1 MIAAF
6 VGTGRG
12 LTSADPPPPDRD
24 RPATFEKEGGEGEY
38 TKRLERFSGSA
49 TQRGEASRH
58 SYSTQPV
65 QRARRANWWQQAN
78 ARTNAMRCHERLPV
92 REGLHIHQ
100 CHAPP
105 LTGSTGCVHSH
116 MHEIVRVARY
126 GCRESNYTQDHS
138 SDWRGSVTRICSA
151 RRGSTPADSVPP
163 ATDITA
169 HRRTVA
175 PRRTRPYTDTR

>member
-1 MIAAF
+1 MYRSSADKCRPPPLQTGTGPPLSKRKGARGSTLQDLKDF
-6 VGTGRG
+6 LAPPLKGGRPVGTR
-12 LTSADPPPPDRD
+12 
-24 RPATFEKEGGEGEY
+24 
-38 TKRLERFSGSA
+38 
-49 TQRGEASRH
+49 
-58 SYSTQPV
+58 PV

-78 ARTNAMRCHERLPV
+78 ARTNAMRC
-92 REGLHIHQ
+92 LHIHQ